1 MAVNERRLN
10 VTELDFDDIKQNL
23 KVFLKG
29 QSEFKDYDFEGS
41 GMSTLLDTLAYNTHY
56 LSFNANMLANEMFL
70 DSASLRS
77 SIVSHAKTLGYEV
90 TSARSPVA
98 TINIAL
104 STTSAT
110 KTMPAGTA
118 FSTTIDDTSYQFV
131 TIADVTGTNNGGVV
145 SFDSTKIYEGSF
157 ITTKYLVDI
166 SDIEQRFLLGDNRA
180 DTSTLTVKVQ
190 TSTSDST
197 TTTYTKAT
205 DITQLS
211 STSTVYYLQE
221 VDGGRFEVYFGD
233 GVVSRSLSDGNIV
246 ILEYVVTNK
255 TASNGA
261 SSFSAPS
268 TIDGVSDITLTTV
281 ANAAGGAEP
290 ESLNS
295 IKLQAPLDF
304 ASQGRAVTPD
314 DYAVYA
320 KKLFPN
326 TQAVSVFGGEDG
338 SFDPSTGVS
347 SVPEYGKVFISIK
360 SSTGLNLSD
369 AQKTQLVNDFSKFK
383 VASITPV
390 IVDPETTFIILN
402 VTFNYDSSS
411 TTKEKT
417 ELETLVNTTIQ
428 NYTDTDLEDFN
439 RPFRYSKLTGLID
452 GTDSAILSNITTV
465 TLARFVTPTTTSAT
479 AYTLNFNNKF
489 FNPHDGH
496 NSVAGGIIASTGFFI
511 ASASTEYFFDDD
523 GSGNLRIYSLVAGVR
538 TYYDSQAGT
547 VDYVNGVI
555 KINSVLI
562 SGVSNVDGSAST
574 QFRLTV
580 LPDSNDVIPV
590 RNQLLEI
597 DTVNTT
603 VVGTVD
609 QTATTGR
616 GYTVTTTGGAGS
628 TTGTATTTTT
638 TVATTSSTPTSSSY

>member
-1 MAVNERRLN
+1 MAVNEKRLSI
-10 VTELDFDDIKQNL
+10 TEFDFDDVKDNL

-29 QSEFKDYDFEGS
+29 QTEFKDYDFEGS
-41 GMSTLLDTLAYNTHY
+41 GMNILLDTLAYNTHY
-56 LSFNANMLANEMFL
+56 LGFNANMLANEMFL

-90 TSARSPVA
+90 TSARAPIA
-98 TINIAL
+98 TINVSL
-104 STTSAT
+104 TTSSAT

-118 FSTTIDDTSYQFV
+118 FTSTIDDVSYQFV
-131 TIADVTGTNNGGVV
+131 TIADITSTNTGGVV
-145 SFDSTKIYEGSF
+145 SFDSTQVYEGTYV
-157 ITTKYLVDI
+157 TTKYLVDT
-166 SDIEQRFLLGDNRA
+166 SDIEQRYLLGDSRA

-190 TSTSDST
+190 NSASDST

-255 TASNGA
+255 TAANGA

-268 TIDGVSDITLTTV
+268 TIDGVSDISLLTV
-281 ANAAGGAEP
+281 ANASGGSEP

-304 ASQGRAVTPD
+304 ASQGRAVTAD

-320 KKLFPN
+320 RKLFPN

-360 SSTGLNLSD
+360 STTGLNLSD
-369 AQKTQLVNDFSKFK
+369 AQKSQLVSDFAKFK

-402 VTFNYDSSS
+402 VTFNYDSTS

-452 GTDSAILSNITTV
+452 QTDTAILSNITTV
-465 TLARFVTPTTTSAT
+465 TLARFVTPTTTAAT
-479 AYTLNFNNKF
+479 AYTLNFNNPF
-489 FNPHDGH
+489 FHPHDGH
-496 NSVAGGIIASTGFFI
+496 NADAGGIIASTGFFI
-511 ASASTEYFFDDD
+511 ESGSTEYFFDDD
-523 GSGNLRIYSLVAGVR
+523 GKGNLRIYSLVAGVR
-538 TYYDSQAGT
+538 TYLNSQAGT
-547 VDYVNGVI
+547 VDYTNGVI
-555 KINSVLI
+555 KINSVQI
-562 SGVSNVDGSAST
+562 TSVSNVDGSTST
-574 QFRLTV
+574 RFRITV

-597 DTVNTT
+597 DTINTV

-616 GYTVTTTGGAGS
+616 GYTVTTSGSGGD
-628 TTGTATTTTT
+628 TTTTT
-638 TVATTSSTPTSSSY
+638 TVSTTTSTATSSSY